1 MLRAPSNLTNDTL
14 GVLPLV
20 PGMKV
25 MVTDNV
31 AMRGGVANG
40 CQGIL
45 QDIKYEINE
54 YGERRAVCA
63 YVHVPGSK
71 VHAPGLPADV
81 IPILPEKTN
90 FKYTVPDQKAFNVTR
105 SQLPLLPAYAFTANK
120 IQGQSLQHDLKSARG
135 TQALYVMISRAV
147 SLNNLAVTCWF
158 PSTNVNRRLSQ
169 AYRNEFDRLNILD
182 EKTRLDFCKR
192 KWRLRK
198 MRALQLPYIMGKI
211 GRGAR
216 SARRALI

>member
-1 MLRAPSNLTNDTL
+1 MLRAPSNLTNDSL

-31 AMRGGVANG
+31 VMRGGVTNG

-54 YGERRAVCA
+54 YNERKAVCA

-71 VHAPGLPADV
+71 VHAPGLPANV
-81 IPILPEKTN
+81 IPILLEKTS
-90 FKYTVPDQKAFNVTR
+90 FKYTIPGQKGYNVSR
-105 SQLPLLPAYAFTANK
+105 SQLPLLPTYAYTANK
-120 IQGQSLQHDLKSARG
+120 IQGQSLQYALVDLKSARG
-135 TQALYVMISRAV
+135 TQALYVMISRAI
-147 SLNNLAVTCWF
+147 SLNNLAVICWF

-169 AYRNEFDRLNILD
+169 AYRNEFNRLQKLDEETRLN
-182 EKTRLDFCKR
+182 FCKR
-192 KWRLRK
+192 KWRPNK
-198 MRALQLPYIMGKI
+198 MHMPQLP
-211 GRGAR
+211 
-216 SARRALI
+216 